1 MAVFI
6 AAAIVGKNLAL
17 QFGSGTNSDLWAFM
31 AGMAVLA
38 GLVLSSFGYN
48 KKVEKTQK
56 YKPVIVEILSWPK
69 PARRSHYASD
79 QNPDEAKRL
88 ARTILSDI
96 LLYNQAKVKEGIEKD
111 SLFDVLTEELAEGK
125 KYYESMVD
133 EEIRSSTNFFNEAVV
148 DVLLKQGGKI
158 KSEIW

>member
-1 MAVFI
+1 MRLI
-6 AAAIVGKNLAL
+6 KNA
-17 QFGSGTNSDLWAFM
+17 
-31 AGMAVLA
+31 
-38 GLVLSSFGYN
+38 
-48 KKVEKTQK
+48 
-56 YKPVIVEILSWPK
+56 
-69 PARRSHYASD
+69 
-79 QNPDEAKRL
+79 DEAKRL

-111 SLFDVLTEELAEGK
+111 SLFEVLTEELAEGK

-133 EEIRSSTNFFNEAVV
+133 AEIRQSSNFFNEAVV

>member
-1 MAVFI
+1 MRLI
-6 AAAIVGKNLAL
+6 K
-17 QFGSGTNSDLWAFM
+17 S
-31 AGMAVLA
+31 
-38 GLVLSSFGYN
+38 
-48 KKVEKTQK
+48 
-56 YKPVIVEILSWPK
+56 
-69 PARRSHYASD
+69 
-79 QNPDEAKRL
+79 PDEARRL

-111 SLFDVLTEELAEGK
+111 SLFEVLTDELAEGK

-133 EEIRSSTNFFNEAVV
+133 EGIRSASNYFNEAVV

>member
-1 MAVFI
+1 MRLI
-6 AAAIVGKNLAL
+6 KN
-17 QFGSGTNSDLWAFM
+17 
-31 AGMAVLA
+31 V
-38 GLVLSSFGYN
+38 
-48 KKVEKTQK
+48 
-56 YKPVIVEILSWPK
+56 
-69 PARRSHYASD
+69 
-79 QNPDEAKRL
+79 DEAKRL

-111 SLFDVLTEELAEGK
+111 SLFEVLTEELAEGK

-133 EEIRSSTNFFNEAVV
+133 SDVRQTTNFFNEAVV

>member
-1 MAVFI
+1 MRLI
-6 AAAIVGKNLAL
+6 
-17 QFGSGTNSDLWAFM
+17 
-31 AGMAVLA
+31 
-38 GLVLSSFGYN
+38 
-48 KKVEKTQK
+48 KT
-56 YKPVIVEILSWPK
+56 
-69 PARRSHYASD
+69 
-79 QNPDEAKRL
+79 PDEAKRL

-111 SLFDVLTEELAEGK
+111 SLFQVLTEELAEGK

-133 EEIRSSTNFFNEAVV
+133 EEVRMANNFFNEAVV

>member
-1 MAVFI
+1 MI
-6 AAAIVGKNLAL
+6 
-17 QFGSGTNSDLWAFM
+17 
-31 AGMAVLA
+31 
-38 GLVLSSFGYN
+38 
-48 KKVEKTQK
+48 KT
-56 YKPVIVEILSWPK
+56 P
-69 PARRSHYASD
+69 D
-79 QNPDEAKRL
+79 QAKRL

-133 EEIRSSTNFFNEAVV
+133 ENIRRDSNLFNEAVV
-148 DVLLKQGGKI
+148 DVLIKQAGKI

>member
-1 MAVFI
+1 MR
-6 AAAIVGKNLAL
+6 
-17 QFGSGTNSDLWAFM
+17 
-31 AGMAVLA
+31 
-38 GLVLSSFGYN
+38 
-48 KKVEKTQK
+48 
-56 YKPVIVEILSWPK
+56 VIK
-69 PARRSHYASD
+69 
-79 QNPDEAKRL
+79 NPDEAKRL

-133 EEIRSSTNFFNEAVV
+133 EDVREANNFFNEAVV
-148 DVLLKQGGKI
+148 DVLIKQGGKI